1 MSPAR
6 NILIILFAGL
16 SIITPAQ
23 ESDTLAYPC
32 AVRPDKSYFKSY
44 FTDSWQI
51 IKSPSRWKG
60 RQWAT
65 AAIVGGVS
73 ILVYTQDD
81 VIRDAFQRN
90 RTGYLDQASKYFF
103 DPLGQGFVA
112 IPLTAGFIVY
122 GEIANKQRASRVGLT
137 GLKAIA
143 VNAFF
148 TYAIKYATQRHRPY
162 DDDPPD
168 PRIWEGPF
176 GSYTNTS
183 FPSGHTS
190 MVFALAAVF
199 ASEYKG
205 KIWVPIMSYSLAS
218 LVAVSRVYEDEH
230 WASDVVFGAALGFF
244 IGKFVY
250 KSTVKCPDLVIIPG
264 VSATGHPG
272 FTMVYQL
279 R

>member
-1 MSPAR
+1 MNLAR
-6 NILIILFAGL
+6 NILIILFAWL
-16 SIITPAQ
+16 SIITSAQ

-32 AVRPDKSYFKSY
+32 EVRLDKSYIKSY
-44 FTDSWQI
+44 FTDSWEI
-51 IKSPSRWKG
+51 LKSPFRWKG
-60 RQWAT
+60 RQWVT
-65 AAIVGGVS
+65 AAVVGGVT

-90 RTGYLDQASKYFF
+90 RTDGLDQTSKYFF
-103 DPLGQGFVA
+103 DPLGQGIIT
-112 IPLTAGFIVY
+112 IPLTAGFYVY
-122 GEIANKQRASRVGLT
+122 GEIANNQRATRVGLT
-137 GLKAIA
+137 GFKAIA
-143 VNAFF
+143 VTAFF

-162 DDDPPD
+162 ENDPPD

-176 GSYTNTS
+176 GSYTSTS

-190 MVFALAAVF
+190 VVFAVAAVF
-199 ASEYKG
+199 ASEYKDN
-205 KIWVPIMSYSLAS
+205 IWVPIVSYSLAS
-218 LVAVSRVYEDEH
+218 LVAVSRVYDDEH
-230 WASDVVFGAALGFF
+230 WASDVVFGSALGFF